1 MSRFY
6 VSQDETGYFQ
16 LSYEDDQGNLSLRA
30 HQYDSAT
37 QLIEEAIA
45 MAESGKYG
53 HAIVVVDPIKP
64 PAAAAAAR
72 AAGDSDYKMPAPRR
86 VGV

>member
-6 VSQDETGYFQ
+6 ISQDETGYFQ
-16 LSYEDDQGNLSLRA
+16 LSYEDDQGKLSLRA

-37 QLIEEAIA
+37 QLIEEAIV

-53 HAIVVVDPIKP
+53 HAIVVVDPIKRP
-64 PAAAAAAR
+64 VAAAAAR
-72 AAGDSDYKMPAPRR
+72 AAGDSDYRMPAPRR
-86 VGV
+86 VGG